1 VSASSGIVA
10 REFETCGVTPSG
22 IMTSAMTSTP
32 FLRVLSGNTAT
43 GFNTQS
49 ELLPSACWVEL
60 PSKPQFGSS
69 ESLGKL
75 LNSLICVLLR
85 RLANG
90 L

>member
-1 VSASSGIVA
+1 MVA
-10 REFETCGVTPSG
+10 RELDTWGVTPSG
-22 IMTSAMTSTP
+22 IMTSAITRTP
-32 FLRVLSGNTAT
+32 FLRVLSGKTAT

-49 ELLPSACWVEL
+49 ELRPSACCVEL

-69 ESLGKL
+69 PSLGKL
-75 LNSLICVLLR
+75 LNSLIWVLLR